1 MRCLIFLYPL
11 FFLIVFLR
19 GKDKQSHKL
28 YNMIILIY
36 FFAGLAASYIFY
48 NLENYRFTQLNFGAI
63 CYHLTLIF
71 LLLTPLR
78 KFDQRADMPLAN
90 TNQIT
95 RMFTI
100 GIIICSIIYIIDGI
114 QYIDI
119 YTILNDV
126 SSLRADL
133 NEGERRTD
141 NNLIGYIA
149 YFYTTLS
156 VAPLVLMFYYLIK
169 HPEKKLLIFIL
180 LICSL
185 GTVIVELRF
194 AAREFLIKF
203 VYLSFCLFF
212 ILRKKFSKRTKKNII
227 TGGIVLSSILLAVF
241 LLISFLRFGDR
252 SDTST
257 SLSMLNYFGQGF
269 ANFSEG
275 FVTHPDG
282 VFPQKGTGTFPFFA
296 GATRSHFNVDDLV
309 NSNLEMNVFRTI
321 IGSWQLDCGIYW
333 TVIITIIYAFIFNL
347 IGRNK
352 HNNIFSYI
360 YMALVFDFS
369 FSLLFFFHENITG
382 TRLVTYICLFLI
394 DFLSRPKGKQAMVKI
409 QSN

>member
-1 MRCLIFLYPL
+1 MGGLIFLYPL
-11 FFLIVFLR
+11 FFLIVYLR
-19 GKDKQSHKL
+19 GKDKKNHKL
-28 YNMIILIY
+28 FNMIILIY
-36 FFAGLAASYIFY
+36 FFAGLAASFIYY
-48 NLENYRFTQLNFGAI
+48 NLDYYRDTQLNLWAI
-63 CYHLTLIF
+63 CYHLALMF
-71 LLLTPLR
+71 LLLIPLR
-78 KFDQRADMPLAN
+78 RFDQRADMPLVDL
-90 TNQIT
+90 NQVSKI
-95 RMFTI
+95 FTI
-100 GIIICSIIYIIDGI
+100 GVIICSIIYIIDGI
-114 QYIDI
+114 QYVDI

-133 NEGERRTD
+133 NEGENRTG
-141 NNLIGYIA
+141 NALIGYIA

-169 HPEKKLLIFIL
+169 SPERKVLIFIL

-194 AAREFLIKF
+194 AAREFLIKY
-203 VYLSFCLFF
+203 VYLAFCLFF
-212 ILRKKFSKRTKKNII
+212 ILRKKFSIRTKKTII
-227 TGGIVLSSILLAVF
+227 TGGIVLFSIILAIF
-241 LLISFLRFGDR
+241 LFITFLRFGDR

-269 ANFSEG
+269 VNFSEG

-309 NSNLEMNVFRTI
+309 NSSLEMNVFRTI

-333 TVIITIIYAFIFNL
+333 TVLITIIYAFLFNI
-347 IGRNK
+347 IGRNRF
-352 HNNIFSYI
+352 NNIFSYI

-382 TRLVTYICLFLI
+382 TRLVTYAGLVFI
-394 DFLSRPKGKQAMVKI
+394 DYLSRPKSKVPSTNRI
-409 QSN
+409 R